1 MLSSKATLAQEDIRF
16 SRTINVIQKVLLA
29 ELNKL
34 AIIHLYSNGFDSEDL
49 QNFTLHLS
57 NPSTV
62 AQQQKLELW
71 RAKFEIAGSVPEGMG
86 SKEFVRK
93 KIWGLNDDEIQE
105 IDDQRYREK
114 LIDQGIENAKPEE
127 GGEEEGEVS
136 SSEEGGE
143 EEAEGEEGGEEGE
156 GENLFAND
164 NPDDRKDEFSPELL
178 MASDDIDDFEMPLYE
193 KDKNPIKPQGQLKR
207 ALYNRS
213 RLRKGG
219 KSRRDTAMPKFIGD
233 EGMLSHK
240 TLFKKDDPLGIKD
253 LAASTKI
260 SESLNFSNK
269 NLKPKTA
276 LPPDLMSA
284 LKKMTN
290 KLSVG
295 NQKSQILSENKE
307 NLENQLNDYLINNTD
322 EADDV

>member
-1 MLSSKATLAQEDIRF
+1 
-16 SRTINVIQKVLLA
+16 VLLA

-86 SKEFVRK
+86 SKDFVRK
-93 KIWGLNDDEIQE
+93 KIWGLNDEEIRE
-105 IDDQRYREK
+105 IDDQRYKEK

-127 GGEEEGEVS
+127 EGGEEEGGEETPPAEEGEEEGGGEEEGED
-136 SSEEGGE
+136 
-143 EEAEGEEGGEEGE
+143 
-156 GENLFAND
+156 LFAND
-164 NPDDRKDEFSPELL
+164 NPDDRQDELSPELL

-219 KSRRDTAMPKFIGD
+219 KSRRDTSMPKFVGD

-240 TLFKKDDPLGIKD
+240 TLFKKDDPLGVKD
-253 LAASTKI
+253 LASATKI
-260 SESLNFSNK
+260 SESLGFSGK
-269 NLKPKTA
+269 NTKPKTA

-290 KLSVG
+290 KLNTG
-295 NQKSQILSENKE
+295 DQNSQILFEKKE
-307 NLENQLNDYLINNTD
+307 NLNEDFVSQSSNYLINNTD